1 MHIHRHVSIKYT
13 CDKRKQRKRTPNET
27 TIQQIDDNDDGDND
41 YEYDYD
47 TITQTR
53 MVQNHEENKFNS
65 TSKNL
70 QPYQS

>member
-1 MHIHRHVSIKYT
+1 MHIHRHVSIKYI

-27 TIQQIDDNDDGDND
+27 TIQQIDDNDDD
-41 YEYDYD
+41 YNYD

-65 TSKNL
+65 TSKNP

>member
-1 MHIHRHVSIKYT
+1 MHLHRHVSIKYI
-13 CDKRKQRKRTPNET
+13 CDKRKQRKRTSNET
-27 TIQQIDDNDDGDND
+27 TIQQIDGNDDD
-41 YEYDYD
+41 YDYD

>member
-1 MHIHRHVSIKYT
+1 MHIHRHVSIKYI
-13 CDKRKQRKRTPNET
+13 CDKRKQRKGTPNET
-27 TIQQIDDNDDGDND
+27 TIQQIYDNDDD
-41 YEYDYD
+41 YDYD

>member
-1 MHIHRHVSIKYT
+1 MHIHRHVSIKYS
-13 CDKRKQRKRTPNET
+13 CDKRKQSKRTPNET
-27 TIQQIDDNDDGDND
+27 TIQQIDGNEDDYYD
-41 YEYDYD
+41 YYYD

-53 MVQNHEENKFNS
+53 MVQNHEENKFHS

>member
-1 MHIHRHVSIKYT
+1 MHIHRHVSIKYI
-13 CDKRKQRKRTPNET
+13 CDKRKQRKRTSNET
-27 TIQQIDDNDDGDND
+27 TIQQIDGNDDD
-41 YEYDYD
+41 YDYD

>member
-1 MHIHRHVSIKYT
+1 MHIHSHVSIKYI

-27 TIQQIDDNDDGDND
+27 TIQQTDSNDNDD
-41 YEYDYD
+41 YDR
-47 TITQTR
+47 IMQTR